1 MPHHPLILVA
11 NIGSTSFKFRLYEM
25 PTERLLARGGV
36 DRIGS
41 SASAWTIQIG
51 QEPVEEG
58 TGHFPDYGSAVAL
71 VEEKLTGR
79 VLGSFAELTA
89 FGFKPVMARGISGTQ
104 VFNEKVLE
112 AMAAFSPVFPA
123 HNPPYINAV
132 RQFQAAYPKIPC
144 LGLFETAFYD
154 EIPEANRHFAIPE
167 KWETEYGV
175 LRMGFHGASH
185 RFVSQR
191 LAEIKETNELRIIT
205 CHLGGSSSMAC
216 VRNGVAR
223 DSSWG
228 MTAQSGLPHN
238 NRVGDFDSFALLYVM
253 QTFGVTPEQAAQE
266 LSKEGGLK
274 GLSGLDSGDLRDV
287 LSAAEAGQPRAQL
300 ALDVFVSSIR
310 KYLGQFLVELNGA
323 DALVF
328 TAGIGENN
336 PLVRSRVCEGL
347 DFCGL
352 RLDEEKNS
360 ATRATE
366 ALISAPDSKIEVW
379 VLPTN
384 EEIVIA
390 RSVFQKLQAQYS

>member
-1 MPHHPLILVA
+1 MTHHPLILVA

-41 SASAWTIQIG
+41 TQSAWTIRIG
-51 QEPVEEG
+51 SEPAEEG
-58 TGHFPDYGSAVAL
+58 TGHFPDYASAVAL

-79 VLGSFAELTA
+79 VLESFAELTA

-104 VFNEKVLE
+104 VFNERVLE

-132 RQFQAAYPKIPC
+132 RQFQAAYPQIPC

-154 EIPEANRHFAIPE
+154 EVPEANRHFAIPQR
-167 KWETEYGV
+167 WESEYGV
-175 LRMGFHGASH
+175 LRTGFHGASH
-185 RFVSQR
+185 RFVCQR
-191 LAEIKETNELRIIT
+191 LAEIKGTNQLRLIT

-216 VRNGVAR
+216 VRNGVAQ

-238 NRVGDFDSFALLYVM
+238 NRVGDFDSFALLYVL
-253 QTFGVTPEQAAQE
+253 QTFGLSPEQAAAE

-274 GLSGLDSGDLRDV
+274 GLSGLDSGDIRDV
-287 LSAAEAGQPRAQL
+287 LAAAENGQPRAQL
-300 ALDVFVSSIR
+300 ALDVFIGSIR

-323 DALVF
+323 EAIIF

-336 PLVRSRVCEGL
+336 PLVRSRVCADL

-352 RLDEEKNS
+352 RLDEEKNL
-360 ATRATE
+360 ATKATE
-366 ALISAPDSKIEVW
+366 ALISHPDSKIEVW

-390 RSVFQKLQAQYS
+390 RSIFQKLQAQYS

>member
-1 MPHHPLILVA
+1 MAHHPLILVA

-41 SASAWTIQIG
+41 AQSAWSIRIG
-51 QEPVEEG
+51 SEPAEEG
-58 TGHFPDYGSAVAL
+58 SGHFPDYAAAVAL

-79 VLGSFAELTA
+79 VLASFSELAA

-104 VFNEKVLE
+104 FFNEHVLE

-154 EIPEANRHFAIPE
+154 EVPEANRHFAIPQ

-175 LRMGFHGASH
+175 LRTGFHGASH

-191 LAEIKETNELRIIT
+191 LAEIKGTNQLRLIT

-216 VRNGVAR
+216 VRNGMAQ

-238 NRVGDFDSFALLYVM
+238 NRVGDFDSFALLYVLE
-253 QTFGVTPEQAAQE
+253 TFGLSPAQAAAE

-287 LSAAEAGQPRAQL
+287 FAAAEAGQPRAQL
-300 ALDVFVSSIR
+300 ALDVLIGSIR

-323 DALVF
+323 DALIF
-328 TAGIGENN
+328 TAGIGENH
-336 PLVRSRVCEGL
+336 PFIRSRVCADLG
-347 DFCGL
+347 FCGL
-352 RLDEEKNS
+352 LLDEEKNAES
-360 ATRATE
+360 RGKE
-366 ALISAPDSKIEVW
+366 ALISHPDSKVEVW